1 MKLHNKHHTIK
12 FLLDFYRAMHICIAL
27 YMVSRRRSLK
37 QQSREFAVGFQE
49 DSKSTFRPIS
59 GEITARRWM
68 TLKVIQCE
76 KERERSCWM
85 GSLRA
90 GSLSE
95 TSWNELSTRYIFI
108 VIKSLPGH
116 HRAAAGVVVTYYYV
130 TASTGS
136 SSSKQYGSLFC
147 MALRLISNHTARLQR
162 IQHAAARVVLY
173 QHSRTSPLS
182 SSELLKQL
190 HWLPTEWRVRFKLD
204 TLTFKDLYTGR
215 PPYLSD
221 LLQHHEPTRSLCSS
235 SSHQLLV
242 PPQINIW
249 ISCFSVFCSKSLEFI
264 TYQYS
269 WNLTKSLPTFI
280 RHLKTFY
287 FQSAHPLS
295 AAHLA

>member
-1 MKLHNKHHTIK
+1 
-12 FLLDFYRAMHICIAL
+12 MHICIAL

-147 MALRLISNHTARLQR
+147 MALRLITQLVFN
-162 IQHAAARVVLY
+162 V
-173 QHSRTSPLS
+173 S
-182 SSELLKQL
+182 SM
-190 HWLPTEWRVRFKLD
+190 
-204 TLTFKDLYTGR
+204 
-215 PPYLSD
+215 
-221 LLQHHEPTRSLCSS
+221 RSSGC
-235 SSHQLLV
+235 LV
-242 PPQINIW
+242 PAFSYISTVFKWTSQMSTGFLLNGVYDLNLTPWPLKICTLVARHIFL
-249 ISCFSVFCSKSLEFI
+249 ISCNI
-264 TYQYS
+264 T
-269 WNLTKSLPTFI
+269 NLRGLC
-280 RHLKTFY
+280 
-287 FQSAHPLS
+287 AHPVLIS
-295 AAHLA
+295 F